1 MKLQLRLIS
10 LSTSTTR
17 WKVRD
22 CVNLKLL
29 SVAIFQHTFDFWE
42 AIHSPARW
50 RSRGIFFLIVILLSS
65 SPELIAHEDGWTR
78 VAKAGQWFFKRRQA
92 ACIWTGRKSKSQN
105 TQLMMTN
112 FSLSFSLSLSHTSI
126 MSTRTA
132 LKLLARSTTTV
143 LRRQTVTSKPLLA
156 RGIAIGR
163 LSALP
168 QVRPTWSPLRS
179 NGASVSQGQS
189 AEAPPALY
197 SLHELNVFFL

>member
-1 MKLQLRLIS
+1 
-10 LSTSTTR
+10 
-17 WKVRD
+17 
-22 CVNLKLL
+22 
-29 SVAIFQHTFDFWE
+29 
-42 AIHSPARW
+42 
-50 RSRGIFFLIVILLSS
+50 
-65 SPELIAHEDGWTR
+65 
-78 VAKAGQWFFKRRQA
+78 
-92 ACIWTGRKSKSQN
+92 
-105 TQLMMTN
+105 
-112 FSLSFSLSLSHTSI
+112 
-126 MSTRTA
+126 MSTKAA

-143 LRRQTVTSKPLLA
+143 LSRQTVTSKPLLA